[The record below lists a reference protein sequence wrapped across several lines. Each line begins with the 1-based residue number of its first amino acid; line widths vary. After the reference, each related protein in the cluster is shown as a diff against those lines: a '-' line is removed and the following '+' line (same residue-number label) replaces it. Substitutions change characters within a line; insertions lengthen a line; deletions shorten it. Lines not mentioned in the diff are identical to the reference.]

1 MRVLFNQGLY
11 FDDSVYKIFYSLW
24 QQIRSSR
31 VDVDSLSEPKQ
42 QAFLYQLQQEL
53 VSNSLF
59 NQSNYNNLIK
69 HRFYENL
76 EQTSNTKL
84 TSQLMT
90 STQLSVAKVED
101 KVLDTNDGGLLGSLL
116 AKLQIM
122 PLRHYLNMLNN
133 LENQTTTN
141 LDLYSISNL
150 TELVTLDDK
159 MTLFY
164 QMYTK
169 SSTSCFGFIDFVVD
183 KLGQKENQIDAGKSH
198 TNRNIFNYNWL
209 DEYLSQAVFFFDQQQ
224 NPIRSINLTL
234 DSYFDKYQSLNQ
246 LTEFL
251 WLHSNKV
258 SNVASIFA
266 QIENQM
272 IEYLQDVV
280 STMKREYFEN
290 SDEKLITYLVKKGF
304 QTTLLDLFSKYKTKS
319 QNSRSY
325 INKIDLLLYGCMVV
339 FCYNPMEPMDPL
351 EYEQL
356 VERNEMEFLELKN
369 HQERLDEVNKSK
381 LKRVDSKEDSLLN
394 NKTWTE
400 RAKKADY
407 FMITNELEMN
417 MRQFCSAS
425 QIGKFLAL
433 FSRTD
438 NTTDAKLEE
447 SYKIWMT
454 SIQNFIQKLMT
465 EHYSYSDIIHL
476 PICGLSMIG
485 YALNAL
491 YTSWK
496 SSMDSRLN
504 NSACSLIKSLITYP
518 TEKPLENY
526 ASEILDNSTSLH
538 ADPAL
543 TDELNTIAL
552 LHLVSDR
559 LNKHRKPVDKSES
572 FLKLCRYFAHRYQV
586 YKEDLDKQNQVESY
600 KYKTYGQKEIEEE
613 LIQAEMES
621 EFPTFGNVFEEFLS
635 PELSFEKEAKKPEE
649 VTILFQV

>member
-31 VDVDSLSEPKQ
+31 IDVDSLSEPRQ

-53 VSNSLF
+53 LSNSLF
-59 NQSNYNNLIK
+59 NASNYNNLIK
-69 HRFYENL
+69 HKFYDNF
-76 EQTSNTKL
+76 QQISNTKL
-84 TSQLMT
+84 TTQLMN
-90 STQLSVAKVED
+90 STQLSVAKIED
-101 KVLDTNDGGLLGSLL
+101 RASSSDNLVGSLL
-116 AKLQIM
+116 AKLQII

-133 LENQTTTN
+133 LESQTTTN

-150 TELVTLDDK
+150 TELVTLGDK
-159 MTLFY
+159 MSLFY

-183 KLGQKENQIDAGKSH
+183 KLVQNQQSADKPTA
-198 TNRNIFNYNWL
+198 RNIFNYNWL
-209 DEYLSQAVFFFDQQQ
+209 DEYLSQAVFFFDQCQS
-224 NPIRSINLTL
+224 PIRAINLTL
-234 DSYFDKYQSLNQ
+234 DSYLDKYQSLNQ

-258 SNVASIFA
+258 TNVVSIFS

-272 IEYLQDVV
+272 IEYLQNVI
-280 STMKREYFEN
+280 STMKIDYFEN

-319 QNSRSY
+319 QHDRSY
-325 INKIDLLLYGCMVV
+325 TNKIDLLLYGCMIV
-339 FCYNPMEPMDPL
+339 FCYNPMEPLDPL

-356 VERNEMEFLELKN
+356 VERNEMEFVELKK
-369 HQERLDEVNKSK
+369 HQERLNEVNKSK
-381 LKRVDSKEDSLLN
+381 LKRVNAEQDPNSLSS

-400 RAKKADY
+400 RGKKADY
-407 FMITNELEMN
+407 FLITNELEMN
-417 MRQFCSAS
+417 MRQFCSSS

-438 NTTDAKLEE
+438 NDTKLEE
-447 SYKIWMT
+447 AYKIWMT
-454 SIQNFIQKLMT
+454 SIQNFVQKLMT
-465 EHYSYSDIIHL
+465 EYYSYSDIIHL

-491 YTSWK
+491 YTSWR
-496 SSMDSRLN
+496 SNIDSRLN
-504 NSACSLIKSLITYP
+504 QSACNLVKSLIKYP
-518 TEKPLENY
+518 IEENT
-526 ASEILDNSTSLH
+526 ASEIIQNSVSLH
-538 ADPAL
+538 STDPIL

-552 LHLVSDR
+552 LHLVSDK
-559 LNKHRKPVDKSES
+559 LNKKHQPVDKNES
-572 FLKLCRYFAHRYQV
+572 FVKLCSYFSHRYQA

-635 PELSFEKEAKKPEE
+635 PELSFEKEAKKP
-649 VTILFQV
+649 VDVR